1 MTLRRRAAGLTL
13 IELSVV
19 LVIMG
24 LALALA
30 MPFVGRGMESVRIA
44 AGRRRVVSFLTDAG
58 VRAVNTGKP
67 VLVGYDFASNTF
79 SQTLSGEPKPKS
91 SLTLP
96 EGLRVTRV
104 ESPSGEGGEGERLPS
119 CFSHWGTPAGPY
131 SISRSRGGATSAS
144 PSGGSTRC
152 PSWPRKPTDARPAPR
167 QIVLPTANSPLIRSA
182 TAVSNG
188 RSNRL
193 P

>member
-30 MPFVGRGMESVRIA
+30 MPFVGRGMESIRVA
-44 AGRRRVVSFLTDAG
+44 AGRRRAVSFLTDAG

-79 SQTLSGEPKPKS
+79 SQTLSGELEPKS

-104 ESPSGEGGEGERLPS
+104 ESPSGEGGEGGEVTLLFYPLGDS
-119 CFSHWGTPAGPY
+119 S
-131 SISRSRGGATSAS
+131 GAIFHLEE
-144 PSGGSTRC
+144 SGGRRFSVTVGRLD
-152 PSWPRKPTDARPAPR
+152 P
-167 QIVLPTANSPLIRSA
+167 LPVMAA
-182 TAVSNG
+182 EAD
-188 RSNRL
+188 
-193 P
+193 

>member
-1 MTLRRRAAGLTL
+1 MTLRRRQGGLTL

-79 SQTLSGEPKPKS
+79 FQTLSGESKPRS
-91 SLTLP
+91 SFTLP

-104 ESPSGEGGEGERLPS
+104 ESPSGEGGEGGEATLLFFPLGDS
-119 CFSHWGTPAGPY
+119 S
-131 SISRSRGGATSAS
+131 GAAFHLEE
-144 PSGGSTRC
+144 SGGRRFSVTVGRLD
-152 PSWPRKPTDARPAPR
+152 PSPVVAAETD
-167 QIVLPTANSPLIRSA
+167 
-182 TAVSNG
+182 
-188 RSNRL
+188 
-193 P
+193 